1 MQPVNKKIL
10 LFITIGLTI
19 FFLFGLI
26 FKTTPAK
33 AVNAGTINLS
43 SSCTS
48 CEVGSNVAI
57 TVSATTARNAIGAVE
72 VNLNYDKTK
81 LQYQSVSHFSG
92 PNDFSD
98 ILSEQ
103 VDQGVAVIHIEAGK
117 QGGLLSGS
125 GNIFSAS
132 FKVLSAGNASF
143 SAGPIDGANQDGRVL
158 LTSNSLNITLVAA
171 TNPPPGGDNGSGSD
185 TSDNTAST
193 ATNATTPA
201 RTASGSYD
209 FSKSEVNFDKISALP
224 NGNDKICAGILVK
237 NYSKIVTNLKPTI
250 KTEGGVDLSDITLSK
265 NIWSVCATSS
275 LASDKRIM
283 ISVKDRLIKDQTI
296 VFLTP
301 ATTQTPSP
309 EPTAPTVEQSTSD
322 ATKIIIAQLSSIEG
336 MVSIASKKDLI
347 NRTGITDVDLVQI
360 SGTAEPD
367 TQLRLYIHSPVLI
380 QRDVTV
386 GSGGKWSTKLDAAL
400 NSGAHR
406 VEAAIVD
413 SYGQESD
420 TKLISRFS
428 VTKSLN
434 KQVIILFSSFL
445 AAVLTLLIFFL
456 RRRRQNRLLM
466 QSLDN
471 MNVTTSSEPI
481 APPVTANTQ
490 PIEQTISPSN
500 GLPNQLPTDNSAG
513 TNMNTSSLPPDQN
526 TIPPVS

>member
-1 MQPVNKKIL
+1 MQPINKKIL
-10 LFITIGLTI
+10 TFLTIGLMI

-33 AVNAGTINLS
+33 AVNTGTINLS
-43 SSCTS
+43 ASCTS
-48 CEVGSNVAI
+48 CQVGDNVVI
-57 TVSATTARNAIGAVE
+57 TVSATTAGSAIGAVE

-125 GNIFSAS
+125 GNIFSTS

-158 LTSNSLNITLVAA
+158 LTANSLNITLSVA
-171 TNPPPGGDNGSGSD
+171 TNPSPGGGDEPIPNPSID
-185 TSDNTAST
+185 P
-193 ATNATTPA
+193 TPA
-201 RTASGSYD
+201 PTSTSTSTSTSKDASNVSYD
-209 FSKSEVNFDKISALP
+209 FSKSEVNFDKTSALP
-224 NGNDKICAGILVK
+224 NGNDKICASILVK
-237 NYSKIVTNLKPTI
+237 NYNKIVTNLKPII
-250 KTEGGVDLSDITLSK
+250 KTEGGVDLSNITLSK
-265 NIWSVCATSS
+265 DIWSVCATSS
-275 LASDKRIM
+275 LASNKRIM

-301 ATTQTPSP
+301 ATTVTPAS
-309 EPTAPTVEQSTSD
+309 EPTAPTPTVEQSTSD
-322 ATKIIIAQLSSIEG
+322 ATKIIIAQLSNVKGI
-336 MVSIASKKDLI
+336 VSIASKKDLI
-347 NRTGITDVDLVQI
+347 NKEEITDVDLVQI

-380 QRDVTV
+380 QRDVAV
-386 GSGGKWSTKLDAAL
+386 GSDGKWSTKLDAAL

-406 VEAAIVD
+406 VEAAVVD

-434 KQVIILFSSFL
+434 KQMIILFSSL
-445 AAVLTLLIFFL
+445 LVAVLTLLIFFL
-456 RRRRQNRLLM
+456 RRRRQDKLLT
-466 QSLDN
+466 QSLNN
-471 MNVTTSSEPI
+471 MNMTTSSDPI
-481 APPVTANTQ
+481 APSVTANTQ
-490 PIEQTISPSN
+490 PIEQTISTSN
-500 GLPNQLPTDNSAG
+500 GLPNQSS
-513 TNMNTSSLPPDQN
+513 TNNGLTK
-526 TIPPVS
+526 V